1 MCVVRRTWIMVFLGF
16 GSVQRVG
23 RANILVKNEFD
34 DTNPPILCIKK
45 FEKKMMNDRW
55 IRYTY
60 KALHGNMPN
69 KP

>member
-1 MCVVRRTWIMVFLGF
+1 MVFLGF

-45 FEKKMMNDRW
+45 FEKK
-55 IRYTY
+55 
-60 KALHGNMPN
+60 
-69 KP
+69 